1 MKAIGIVGS
10 PRRNGNTEYLVKE
23 ALSVLKEEEI
33 ETELIRL
40 SGKEIKPCDGCL
52 RCKKEMRCVLE
63 GDDFE
68 AIYRK
73 MREADG
79 IILGSPVYFGSATPQ
94 LISLLDRAGYV
105 SRQTREFFSGKIGGP
120 IVVARRAGH
129 NFTFAQLLMWFF
141 INDMIIVGSS
151 YWNVALAGA
160 GGQRDIE
167 KDEEG
172 IETVRHFAHSMAN
185 LMKRVLSPATRP

>member
-10 PRRNGNTEYLVKE
+10 PRRNGNTEYLMKK
-23 ALSVLKEEEI
+23 ALSILKEEGI
-33 ETELIRL
+33 KTELIL
-40 SGKEIKPCDGCL
+40 LAGKEIKPCDGCL
-52 RCKKEMRCVLE
+52 RCKKEMRCVIE
-63 GDDFE
+63 GDGFE

-73 MREADG
+73 MREANG

-94 LISLLDRAGYV
+94 LISLLDRAAYV
-105 SRQTREFFSGKIGGP
+105 SRQTKKFFSGKIGGP

-129 NFTFAQLLMWFF
+129 NFTFAQLLLWFF

-151 YWNVALAGA
+151 YWNVAIAGA
-160 GGQRDIE
+160 GGLRDIE

-172 IETVRHFAHSMAN
+172 IETVRHFASSMAR
-185 LMKRVLSPATRP
+185 LMKKVYS